1 MESSLITSMG
11 ALVLGGGG
19 SSTVLE
25 TVIGGNCVNR
35 NQ

>member
-11 ALVLGGGG
+11 ALVLGGG

-25 TVIGGNCVNR
+25 TVIGGNRVNR